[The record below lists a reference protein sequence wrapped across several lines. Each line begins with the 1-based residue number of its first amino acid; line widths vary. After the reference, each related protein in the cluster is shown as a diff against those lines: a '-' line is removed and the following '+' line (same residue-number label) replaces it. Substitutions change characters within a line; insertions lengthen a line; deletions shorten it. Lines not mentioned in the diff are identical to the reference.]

1 MKIVPVFF
9 VTLLTRSNLRD
20 ILFISFNTSLL
31 EVCRLLWYEVPLRLM
46 LSVTCG
52 FIIGLERERRHRP
65 AGIKTHILVCMGAA
79 LVSLIQV
86 YMINEVLTQISL
98 DPNLASVLKSDY
110 GRMGA
115 QVISG
120 IGFLGAGTIMK
131 TKGSIQGLTTA
142 STVWLSACVGLAIGM
157 GYYYISLISLAFTIL
172 VLVSLNFI
180 QKAVQKSIGI
190 KKVEVTLLNKK
201 DGMNFINDYC
211 IFRNIIIKNIE
222 YMELSDEKDEDAR
235 IQRLFTYEFSLML
248 PRNITLDNVI
258 MDLQMDDSIVNVSAL
273 SVL

>member
-1 MKIVPVFF
+1 
-9 VTLLTRSNLRD
+9 
-20 ILFISFNTSLL
+20 
-31 EVCRLLWYEVPLRLM
+31 M